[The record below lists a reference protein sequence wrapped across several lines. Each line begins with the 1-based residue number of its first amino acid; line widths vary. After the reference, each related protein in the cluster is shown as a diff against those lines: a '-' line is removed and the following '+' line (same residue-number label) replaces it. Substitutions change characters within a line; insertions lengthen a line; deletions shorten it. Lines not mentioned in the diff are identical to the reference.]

1 MNTLTKEDAVRQ
13 AGSRTGQIATHIR
26 SLEHDFRA
34 EDRAY
39 LRRKLARRLGKFADS
54 IERVSLRTE
63 DVNGPRGGIDRV
75 CRVKVVLR
83 GLPSVA
89 IEKRNAA
96 LNAAV
101 ALALDGVER
110 AVRRRL
116 QRRRMKPLR
125 RAAVAKRSVA
135 S

>member
-1 MNTLTKEDAVRQ
+1 MNMPTNEDAMRR
-13 AGSRTGQIATHIR
+13 ARPGTGQIATHIR
-26 SLEHDFRA
+26 ALEHDFRA
-34 EDRAY
+34 AERAY

-83 GLPSVA
+83 GLPSVV
-89 IEKRNAA
+89 IEKRDAA

-125 RAAVAKRSVA
+125 RTAVAKRPVVS
-135 S
+135 